1 MMKKISVISALSL
14 FLSACMGGGGPSSS
28 SIKSSA
34 SAIKSSSS
42 NLATVSSSLAV
53 SSSLSPVS
61 SAQVSSAQVSSNL
74 GQSSSRS
81 SSSVTLSSSVKSS
94 SPLTPSS
101 AVSQSSRSAIS
112 SSSLPSNGLSAFEQ
126 TLRPLLVNNQCVFC
140 HSDTAGVYQS
150 PMFAHSDA
158 LFGEYELISAG
169 KVNFDRPEESRIV
182 AKIGNAPLHNCGSTL
197 EECQSLATKM
207 SDAIAQWS
215 QSQGA
220 VGANAT
226 SPLQSGAQK
235 LTNKTL
241 KPILG
246 KRQGSPIA
254 AYDFVD
260 CDNNVIKDVSGVQP
274 PIDLINKTNARC
286 VLSLGLVVPTG
297 SYVAASPEASRR
309 VNTAVQASKELSIEA
324 WVKAQARAQ
333 TGPYGAIVAY
343 APPTDIDTNDKGY
356 DPTPNNF
363 HLSAWIGSSYLVS
376 EIYKQPPPLVGG
388 NADGF
393 NAHTGLRVVNRDY
406 DTQFVHVAAVY
417 QGTQAKLYVNGVL
430 AGEKAVTHPAGTGW
444 RDDFHIALGK
454 SFYRYQ
460 IDEEMMQFGGI
471 IGYAAIYDKALT
483 PEQVANNATIPSG
496 RKHIVRFDVA
506 TLLNKPGTYIE
517 MGVRELGG
525 GGYVFFEPTLYG
537 PNIQGTVIKNMA
549 ITVNGRVNTLGQSF
563 AAIDTV
569 VDQLNAEGGFL
580 LSTQGTTILTDQG
593 AEIDQFTLA
602 FDQIGDKKFDR
613 ATVSI
618 PQLQYRDDASVS
630 RISGIK
636 IADHLH
642 NTFSAALGVTKKNPV
657 IANAFATVKD
667 SLPVTTNLAATKSI
681 HQIII
686 ANMAYTYCEAMVN
699 DKAAST
705 RFFTRFNP
713 ASTLNADNTAA
724 LFADVYQNVI
734 APQGADMSRA
744 DFDAAMTP
752 LVKQLTA
759 TSVPTVNIAVA
770 VCGSSLASA
779 AVTTY

>member
-1 MMKKISVISALSL
+1 
-14 FLSACMGGGGPSSS
+14 
-28 SIKSSA
+28 
-34 SAIKSSSS
+34 
-42 NLATVSSSLAV
+42 
-53 SSSLSPVS
+53 
-61 SAQVSSAQVSSNL
+61 
-74 GQSSSRS
+74 
-81 SSSVTLSSSVKSS
+81 
-94 SPLTPSS
+94 
-101 AVSQSSRSAIS
+101 
-112 SSSLPSNGLSAFEQ
+112 
-126 TLRPLLVNNQCVFC
+126 
-140 HSDTAGVYQS
+140 
-150 PMFAHSDA
+150 MFAHSDV

-169 KVNFDRPEESRIV
+169 KVNFDRPDESRIV

-197 EECQSLATKM
+197 EECQSLATEM
-207 SDAIAQWS
+207 STAIAQWS
-215 QSQGA
+215 QNQGA
-220 VGANAT
+220 IGANAT
-226 SPLQSGAQK
+226 SPLQSAPQK
-235 LTNKTL
+235 LTSKAL
-241 KPILG
+241 KPLSG

-260 CDNNVIKDVSGVQP
+260 CENNVIKDVSDVQP

-286 VLSLGLVVPTG
+286 VLSLGLIVPTG

-343 APPTDIDTNDKGY
+343 APPTDIDANDNGF

-376 EIYKQPPPLVGG
+376 EIYKQPPPAIDG
-388 NADGF
+388 NPDGY
-393 NAHTGLRVVNRDY
+393 NAHTGLRVINRDY
-406 DTQFVHVAAVY
+406 DTQFVHVVAVY

-444 RDDFHIALGK
+444 RDDFHLALGK
-454 SFYRYQ
+454 SFYRYLT
-460 IDEEMMQFGGI
+460 DEELMQFGGI

-483 PEQVANNATIPSG
+483 PEQVANNASITSG
-496 RKHIVRFDVA
+496 RKHTVRFDVSE
-506 TLLNKPGTYIE
+506 LLNKPDSYIE
-517 MGVRELGG
+517 MGIRNLGD

-537 PNIQGTVIKNMA
+537 PNIQGTVIKNMT
-549 ITVNGRVNTLGQSF
+549 ITVNGRVNTIGQSF
-563 AAIDTV
+563 AGIDTV
-569 VDQLNAEGGFL
+569 VDQLNADGGFL

-602 FDQIGDKKFDR
+602 FDHIGDKVFDR

-618 PQLQYRDDASVS
+618 PQLQYRDDGSVS

-642 NTFSAALGVTKKNPV
+642 NTFSAALGVNKKNPV
-657 IANAFATVKD
+657 VAKAFQAVKD
-667 SLPVTTNLAATKSI
+667 SLPVTTTIAATKSI

-699 DKAAST
+699 DTAARA

-713 ASTLNADNTAA
+713 ASTLNADNTSA

-734 APQGADMSRA
+734 APYGADISRS
-744 DFDAAMTP
+744 DFEAAMTP
-752 LVKQLTA
+752 LVQQLTT
-759 TSVPTVNIAVA
+759 TSVPTLNIAVA

-779 AVTTY
+779 AATTY